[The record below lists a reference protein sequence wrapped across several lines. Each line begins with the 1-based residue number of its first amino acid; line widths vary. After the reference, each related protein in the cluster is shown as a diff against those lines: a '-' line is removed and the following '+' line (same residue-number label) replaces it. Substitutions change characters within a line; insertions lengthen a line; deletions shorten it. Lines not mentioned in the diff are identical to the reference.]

1 MAVVD
6 ILIFV
11 YRPDPRPDFQD
22 GLFLLEI
29 LTAMNMY
36 SGCQSVINNGLMI
49 QYGKGKT
56 GVTQTIIAYKKFFS
70 VVAAEKILYP
80 DSSSFGYDTTNL
92 SSFIFQIGAFGNR
105 NFETNVVVSYI
116 TIGI

>member
-29 LTAMNMY
+29 LLKVNMY
-36 SGCQSVINNGLMI
+36 SGCPSVINNGLMI
-49 QYGKGKT
+49 QYGKGN
-56 GVTQTIIAYKKFFS
+56 
-70 VVAAEKILYP
+70 
-80 DSSSFGYDTTNL
+80 DTTNL

-105 NFETNVVVSYI
+105 NFETNVVISYI
-116 TIGI
+116 TIGF

>member
-1 MAVVD
+1 MD

-29 LTAMNMY
+29 LLKVNMY
-36 SGCQSVINNGLMI
+36 SGCPSVINNGLMI

-56 GVTQTIIAYKKFFS
+56 GKLANGKSVTVRPGSSEGSPTLQIPEGSSRQIEIRYKK
-70 VVAAEKILYP
+70 
-80 DSSSFGYDTTNL
+80 
-92 SSFIFQIGAFGNR
+92 
-105 NFETNVVVSYI
+105 
-116 TIGI
+116 